1 VKKRTLSDVIDR
13 YLEVTLPRAKHRKN
27 ADEQT
32 RLLEVWRSELGRV
45 ALAKLTPAVVA
56 EARDKLAE
64 RRNRAGKP
72 LTGSTVNRHL
82 TALSG
87 VLRVAV
93 REYGWLARNPV
104 ANVTKFEDSK
114 GRERFLSD
122 AERIRLVDE
131 CKAPAQRDI
140 FEQPDETLV
149 CVAEAVFRRRSHLRS
164 IFANWDIFGTAP
176 SIFGH
181 CQQ

>member
-1 VKKRTLSDVIDR
+1 MIDR

-32 RLLEVWRSELGRV
+32 RLLEVWRAELGRV
-45 ALAKLTPAVVA
+45 PLAKLTPSVLA

-72 LTGSTVNRHL
+72 LSGATVNRHL

-93 REYGWLARNPV
+93 REYGWLTRNPV
-104 ANVTKFEDSK
+104 ANVTKLRRQK
-114 GRERFLSD
+114 GQGAL
-122 AERIRLVDE
+122 
-131 CKAPAQRDI
+131 P
-140 FEQPDETLV
+140 
-149 CVAEAVFRRRSHLRS
+149 
-164 IFANWDIFGTAP
+164 
-176 SIFGH
+176 
-181 CQQ
+181 